1 MFDRFVPALRILRQV
16 LCRTGYFSSVRRGLS
31 LGEQRDLRESP
42 ARRPVALLRLGPQT
56 VRRKRVICV
65 SVDPLVI
72 KRVVEAFCAMFEHH
86 RAARMGRP
94 GANIRPAPHWVPR
107 ARRESMARVR
117 TSNRIKWKRKPPGA
131 SLLSHHGVG
140 RPFAEKDK
148 APAPETA
155 TSPTRK
161 KRNFAKPI
169 KQAPLWI
176 TPSPT

>member
-1 MFDRFVPALRILRQV
+1 MIGLFRLCESLDRFCVGPDI
-16 LCRTGYFSSVRRGLS
+16 FSSVRRGLS
-31 LGEQRDLRESP
+31 LSEQRDSRESP
-42 ARRPVALLRLGPQT
+42 ARRPAVLRLGPQT
-56 VRRKRVICV
+56 VCRKRVICV

-86 RAARMGRP
+86 RAACMGRP
-94 GANIRPAPHWVPR
+94 GANIRPAPHWGPR

-117 TSNRIKWKRKPPGA
+117 MSNRIKWKRKPPGVC
-131 SLLSHHGVG
+131 LLSHRGAG

-161 KRNFAKPI
+161 KRNFAEPI